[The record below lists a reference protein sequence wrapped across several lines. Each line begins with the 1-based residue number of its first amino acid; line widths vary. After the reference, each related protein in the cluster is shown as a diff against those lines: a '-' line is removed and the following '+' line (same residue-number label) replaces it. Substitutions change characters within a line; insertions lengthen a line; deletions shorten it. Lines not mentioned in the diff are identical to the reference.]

1 MSFSTGGIGGLGS
14 DIQNFQNDQLNLFD
28 AGDDA
33 VGTFDINPDATS
45 DLFNTESPA
54 FRQDFSAALQ
64 KISIAQNGIQGVFE
78 DLTEELR
85 KLDVNTP
92 LSEQEASDLADKLLA
107 KGLHLAK
114 TVGQNVQSFL
124 ELQQAVLGLFKL
136 VENYGNENAAKHIG
150 KLYGSID
157 DANLTKKQVHHKV
170 TEWTQIDIFAFSAME
185 ETISDHD
192 KMKKTRRLQYLLF
205 ISIQLYA
212 PEEKEFISKVGST
225 EAVKEAKE
233 LNEVSIRNSTGE
245 VSYDDAEEIA
255 DAEQAAIQ
263 IKDVSGDADSSAAPA
278 A

>member
-1 MSFSTGGIGGLGS
+1 
-14 DIQNFQNDQLNLFD
+14 
-28 AGDDA
+28 
-33 VGTFDINPDATS
+33 
-45 DLFNTESPA
+45 
-54 FRQDFSAALQ
+54 
-64 KISIAQNGIQGVFE
+64 
-78 DLTEELR
+78 
-85 KLDVNTP
+85 
-92 LSEQEASDLADKLLA
+92 
-107 KGLHLAK
+107 
-114 TVGQNVQSFL
+114 
-124 ELQQAVLGLFKL
+124 
-136 VENYGNENAAKHIG
+136 
-150 KLYGSID
+150 
-157 DANLTKKQVHHKV
+157 
-170 TEWTQIDIFAFSAME
+170 ME

>member
-170 TEWTQIDIFAFSAME
+170 TE
-185 ETISDHD
+185 
-192 KMKKTRRLQYLLF
+192 
-205 ISIQLYA
+205 
-212 PEEKEFISKVGST
+212 
-225 EAVKEAKE
+225 
-233 LNEVSIRNSTGE
+233 
-245 VSYDDAEEIA
+245 
-255 DAEQAAIQ
+255 
-263 IKDVSGDADSSAAPA
+263 
-278 A
+278 